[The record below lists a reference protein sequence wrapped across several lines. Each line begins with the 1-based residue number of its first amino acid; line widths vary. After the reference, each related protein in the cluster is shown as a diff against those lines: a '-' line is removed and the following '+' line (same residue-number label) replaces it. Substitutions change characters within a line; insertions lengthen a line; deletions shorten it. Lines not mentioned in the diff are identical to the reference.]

1 MEKKKHVPANAN
13 KKRIIKSYEK
23 LTPDL
28 QDLLNEIYPY
38 GYSNQL
44 IRLTNSQGE
53 NYFAVPLETDDTVY
67 MVKVHIDKVKKQK
80 NADDEFHFSLGE
92 EGDDYTTSDDP
103 MSDNYNN
110 DSNSEDSD
118 PSYDPK
124 YGEEED

>member
-23 LTPDL
+23 LAPEL

-92 EGDDYTTSDDP
+92 EGDDYTTTDDP

-110 DSNSEDSD
+110 DNNSEGND

-124 YGEEED
+124 YGEDED

>member
-23 LTPDL
+23 LAPDL
-28 QDLLNEIYPY
+28 QDQLNEIYPY

-67 MVKVHIDKVKKQK
+67 MVKVHIGKVKKQK

-92 EGDDYTTSDDP
+92 EGDDYTTTDDP
-103 MSDNYNN
+103 MSDDYNN
-110 DSNSEDSD
+110 DNNSESND

-124 YGEEED
+124 YGEDED

>member
-23 LTPDL
+23 LSPEL
-28 QDLLNEIYPY
+28 QGFLNDTYPY

-92 EGDDYTTSDDP
+92 EGDDYTTSEDPLSDDYDNQSNNG
-103 MSDNYNN
+103 SD
-110 DSNSEDSD
+110 D

-124 YGEEED
+124 YGEDND